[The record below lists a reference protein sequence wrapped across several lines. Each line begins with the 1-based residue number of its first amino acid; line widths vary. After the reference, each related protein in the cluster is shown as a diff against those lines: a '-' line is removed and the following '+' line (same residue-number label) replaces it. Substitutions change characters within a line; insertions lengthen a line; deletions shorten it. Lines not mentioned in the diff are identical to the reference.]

1 MRLNP
6 LDPEMDRM
14 QAGMAL
20 AHLLA
25 GRFEAASTWAGK
37 AYGEMPTFVMVVG
50 IIAAS
55 HALAGKA
62 QLASQAMQRL
72 RQLDPDLRI
81 SAIEG
86 WLPFHMQADAVRLE
100 EGLHRAGLAD

>member
-6 LDPEMDRM
+6 LDPERFRM
-14 QAGMAL
+14 EAGMAL

-25 GRFEAASTWAGK
+25 ERFDAASAWAGK
-37 AYGEMPTFVMVVG
+37 AHAEMPTFLMVLA

-62 QLASQAMQRL
+62 GQAQQAMQRL
-72 RQLDPDLRI
+72 RQLD
-81 SAIEG
+81 
-86 WLPFHMQADAVRLE
+86 LP
-100 EGLHRAGLAD
+100 